1 MTERSVIV
9 RSGRLCRPD
18 NACASRPPGEPL
30 GVALEAVGSDAE
42 VAGPSEEDRIDASSG
57 DPSKMGIEVTSG
69 HSQGGGLHAHLIARN
84 AKALCLRN
92 RQGGAVGVLK
102 QLSTNHG
109 DGHRVAADPEG
120 GDEASP

>member
-1 MTERSVIV
+1 VTERSVIV
-9 RSGRLCRPD
+9 RSGRLSRPD
-18 NACASRPPGEPL
+18 DASAGRPPGEPF

-42 VAGPSEEDRIDASSG
+42 VAGPGEEDRIDASSG

-69 HSQGGGLHAHLIARN
+69 HGQGGGLHAHLIARN
-84 AKALCLRN
+84 AKALGLRN
-92 RQGGAVGVLK
+92 RQGGTVGILK

-109 DGHRVAADPEG
+109 DRHCVTADPEG